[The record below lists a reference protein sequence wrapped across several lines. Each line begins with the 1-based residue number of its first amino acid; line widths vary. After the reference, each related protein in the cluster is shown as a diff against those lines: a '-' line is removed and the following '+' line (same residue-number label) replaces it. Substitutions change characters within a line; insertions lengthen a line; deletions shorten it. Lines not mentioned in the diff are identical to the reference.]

1 MNSLRSQSE
10 CDTASPLAETDV
22 RAVVEWICGSSD
34 GADAAGEFFELR
46 GKALVACLLA
56 HMLWDPA
63 LPPGRK
69 TLRTL
74 RAAVAA
80 PESKLRRILDGIYE
94 NCTARWRAIWRER
107 SRKSRTEHSP
117 GLP

>member
-56 HMLWDPA
+56 HML
-63 LPPGRK
+63 
-69 TLRTL
+69 
-74 RAAVAA
+74 
-80 PESKLRRILDGIYE
+80 
-94 NCTARWRAIWRER
+94 
-107 SRKSRTEHSP
+107 
-117 GLP
+117 